1 MNKLSKFLIAGIAAF
16 SINSMLS
23 SNKEKPNPIQPTPE
37 PDRVPPVKVANNNLT
52 LKIGSKGYEVQLLQQ
67 KLGISPDGVFGTE
80 TQNSLKSA
88 TGLISIT
95 LSKFESAKSAYQ
107 SALNKQALKAKYEAA
122 FPITKQVIALVEFE
136 AFVSVYRN
144 GNWFSTDLDGKQLPS
159 VTFKKT
165 AQVGAVYSFD
175 YQDPSVVIIA
185 LPYQV
190 PHNVYRIPQNQSYNK
205 IRVKASWIK

>member
-1 MNKLSKFLIAGIAAF
+1 MNKISKFLIAGIAAF
-16 SINSMLS
+16 SINSLLTGG
-23 SNKEKPNPIQPTPE
+23 KEKSVGPQTVPE
-37 PDRVPPVKVANNNLT
+37 PEKTPQVKTANYNLE
-52 LKIGSKGYEVQLLQQ
+52 LKKGSKGYEVQLLQQ
-67 KLGISPDGVFGTE
+67 KLGISSDGIFGSDTE
-80 TQNSLKSA
+80 AALYNA
-88 TGLISIT
+88 TGLKIIT
-95 LSKFESAKSAYQ
+95 LSKFDSAKSIHQ
-107 SALNKQALKAKYEAA
+107 STLSKQQLKAKYEAA

-175 YQDPSVVIIA
+175 YVDPSIVIIA

>member
-1 MNKLSKFLIAGIAAF
+1 
-16 SINSMLS
+16 MLS
-23 SNKEKPNPIQPTPE
+23 SNKEKPNPTQPTPE
-37 PDRVPPVKVANNNLT
+37 PDKAPPVKVANANLI

-67 KLGISPDGVFGTE
+67 KLGISPDGIFGSE
-80 TQNSLKSA
+80 TQTSLKSA

-95 LSKFESAKSAYQ
+95 LAKFESAKSAYQ
-107 SALNKQALKAKYEAA
+107 STLSKEALKAKYEAA

-136 AFVSVYRN
+136 AYVSVYRN

-175 YQDPSVVIIA
+175 YQDPSIVIIA